1 MDPFAWE
8 VVYRATGTAGG
19 VIIAYAM
26 SNDAKSW
33 QGLRRRLY
41 VAGVCGF
48 LLADPVGDYLS
59 WDMQSPRKVVA
70 ASCVSAALGWWIM
83 HAIIRILQS
92 DWLMKYLP
100 GNGRA
105 KG

>member
-33 QGLRRRLY
+33 HGLRRRLY
-41 VAGVCGF
+41 VAAVFGF

-59 WDMQSPRKVVA
+59 WDMTSPRRVVA
-70 ASCVSAALGWWIM
+70 ASCVSSALGWWIM
-83 HAIIRILQS
+83 HAVIRALQS
-92 DWLMKYLP
+92 TLLAKYLP
-100 GNGRA
+100 ER